1 MRKLM
6 MLMAALAALGAL
18 SGCVTDAKL
27 RTQNMQLKQEAAGLK
42 GQVLQRDQEIEKLNQ
57 DVTFLKGEVGFFTQK
72 STVLD
77 REKAERQ
84 RDADVLCKG
93 VRQFTDAMRKSL
105 ETAIPDA
112 MIYVGGEVC
121 DRDSSEALSGVLLV
135 DRLHKLTVSTQIV
148 GGRYFA
154 RGPTKAMF
162 CMLRADPAKPGAF
175 KVMAIS
181 SECAT
186 DGTGIQSCPFT
197 EPLRAEAGDLVG
209 LYCSASAGI
218 PYDNKGTGDV
228 VEVSLL
234 TGLKEGDGV
243 NVSSVPAG
251 RDSRAYSFCV
261 IGNPSGQD

>member
-1 MRKLM
+1 MRNVALV
-6 MLMAALAALGAL
+6 MAAFAAWCGL

-27 RTQNMQLKQEAAGLK
+27 RTQNMQLRQETEGLK
-42 GQVLQRDQEIEKLNQ
+42 GQIVQRDHEIDKLNEN
-57 DVTFLKGEVGFFTQK
+57 VTFLKGEVAFFTQK

-84 RDADVLCKG
+84 RDSDVLCKG

-105 ETAIPDA
+105 ETSIPDA

-121 DRDSSEALSGVLLV
+121 DRDSNEAMSGVLLV
-135 DRLHKLTVSTQIV
+135 DRLHKFTVSTQIV
-148 GGRYFA
+148 GGRYYA
-154 RGPTKAMF
+154 KGPTKAVF
-162 CMLRADPAKPGAF
+162 CILRLDPVKPGAY
-175 KVMAIS
+175 KVTAVS
-181 SECAT
+181 NECVT
-186 DGTGIQSCPFT
+186 DGAGIQSCPFT

-209 LYCSASAGI
+209 LYSSASAGI

-234 TGLKEGDGV
+234 TGVKEGDAV
-243 NVSSVPAG
+243 KVSNAPAG

-261 IGNPSGQD
+261 IGNPGGQD

>member
-1 MRKLM
+1 MRKIM
-6 MLMAALAALGAL
+6 ILMAVMAAMGAL

-27 RTQNMQLKQEAAGLK
+27 RTQNMQLKQEAEGLK
-42 GQVLQRDQEIEKLNQ
+42 GQVVQRDQEIDKLNEN
-57 DVTFLKGEVGFFTQK
+57 VSLLKGEVAFFTQK
-72 STVLD
+72 ATVLD

-84 RDADVLCKG
+84 RDAEVLSKG
-93 VRQFTDAMRKSL
+93 VRQFTDAVRKSF

-121 DRDSSEALSGVLLV
+121 DRDSNEAISGVLLV
-135 DRLHKLTVSTQIV
+135 DRLHKFSVATQIV
-148 GGRYFA
+148 GGRYYA
-154 RGPTKAMF
+154 KGPTKAVF
-162 CMLRADPAKPGAF
+162 CILRPNPAKPGAF

-186 DGTGIQSCPFT
+186 DGLGLQSCPFT
-197 EPLRAEAGDLVG
+197 EPLRAEAGDVIG

-228 VEVSLL
+228 VELSLL
-234 TGLKEGDGV
+234 IGVKEGDAV
-243 NVSSVPAG
+243 KVSTAPAG
-251 RDSRAYSFCV
+251 RDARAYSFCV